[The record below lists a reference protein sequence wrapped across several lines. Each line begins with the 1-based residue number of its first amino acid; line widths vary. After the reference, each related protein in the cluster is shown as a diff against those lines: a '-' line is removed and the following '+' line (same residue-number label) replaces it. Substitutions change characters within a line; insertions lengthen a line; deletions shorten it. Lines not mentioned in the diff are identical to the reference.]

1 MAIDTAE
8 RRASVHAYSG
18 SDSALC
24 ARLDGIALLSSR
36 DRSHVTGRYRG
47 IAALAAGPSFSLIAL
62 ERTLVRLVY
71 GRVWGRVN

>member
-18 SDSALC
+18 SDAALC
-24 ARLDGIALLSSR
+24 ARLDGVALLSSR

-47 IAALAAGPSFSLIAL
+47 IATLSPGPGVSLVAL
-62 ERTLVRLVY
+62 ERAAFRFIF

>member
-18 SDSALC
+18 NDAALC
-24 ARLDGIALLSSR
+24 ARLDGVALLSSR

-47 IAALAAGPSFSLIAL
+47 IATLAGGPGVSLVAL
-62 ERTLVRLVY
+62 ERAVFRFVFS
-71 GRVWGRVN
+71 RVWGRVN